1 MTYYAHINS
10 KDILT
15 GIDMSRISADEYG
28 SENVQ
33 NIKVDKELYDNK
45 QKYGIEY
52 YTYKDGEII
61 KNPEWDNIYLEQK
74 KQEKIEENDKL
85 RDKKLLEGVI
95 YNNVLFDSDTDQ
107 KINLLATYGTMTGDY
122 TIVWY
127 GKDNQGLLCTK
138 NDLLA
143 IGNLITKLHSYCW
156 NMNACIKEQIEL
168 AQTIEELNSINI
180 NYDFKGGEYNG

>member
-1 MTYYAHINS
+1 MYYAHINS
-10 KDILT
+10 KNILT
-15 GIDMSRISADEYG
+15 GIDMSIMITDEYG
-28 SENVQ
+28 SKDIK
-33 NIKVDKELYDNK
+33 NIEVDETLYDNK

-61 KNPEWDNIYLEQK
+61 KNPEWDIIYLEQK

-85 RDKKLLEGVI
+85 RDEALNQGVV

-107 KINLLATYGTMTGDY
+107 KINLLATYGTMTDDS

-143 IGNLITKLHSYCW
+143 IGNLITELHSYCW
-156 NMNACIKEQIEL
+156 ENNAYIKEQIEN
-168 AQTIEELNSINI
+168 AQTEDELNKIVI
-180 NYDFKGGEYNG
+180 NYEA